1 MKIAFIGLGI
11 MGRRMSAN
19 LARKL
24 SGTLALADAVPGAAE
39 ALAAEWTA
47 AGGLS
52 MDVAAAQ
59 TNAEAAAGADFV
71 ITMVPRTEDVQAVYE
86 EILPALKRGAVCID
100 MSTID
105 PAASAR
111 LAEAVREAGAD
122 FMDAPVVKSAAAAE
136 SGTLGIYMGGEEETC
151 ARARDI
157 LSCMGS
163 EILYLG
169 KNGSGLVMKLCHNA
183 LATQIQNGVNET
195 LSVAKACG
203 IDPVLY
209 AKAIGMGGAK
219 NAYLDNHTAMFAA
232 DDYPA
237 AFTVKNAAKD
247 VGLFI
252 GLASSQGYAV
262 PGEELVSCVYEE
274 ALAKGLGA
282 LDWGATLRVVEEQKE
297 A

>member
-1 MKIAFIGLGI
+1 MNIAFIGLGI

-24 SGTLALADAVPGAAE
+24 MGKLVIADAVPGAAE
-39 ALAAEWTA
+39 ALAEEWKS
-47 AGGLS
+47 AGALS
-52 MDVAAAQ
+52 MSVVTAKS
-59 TNAEAAAGADFV
+59 NAEAAAGADVV
-71 ITMVPRTEDVQAVYE
+71 ITMVPRTEDVQAVYK
-86 EILPALKRGAVCID
+86 EILPVLSKDAVCID

-105 PAASAR
+105 PSASAA
-111 LAEAVREAGAD
+111 LAEEVRKTGAD

-136 SGTLGIYMGGEEETC
+136 SGTLGIYMGGNEETC
-151 ARARDI
+151 KKARPV
-157 LSCMGS
+157 LECMGS

-195 LSVAKACG
+195 LSVAKSCG
-203 IDPVLY
+203 IDPALY
-209 AKAIGMGGAK
+209 AAAIGMGGAK
-219 NAYLDNHTAMFAA
+219 CAYLDNHVAMFAA

-252 GLASSQGYAV
+252 RLASEQGFAA

-274 ALAKGLGA
+274 ALAKGLGSM
-282 LDWGATLRVVEEQKE
+282 DWGATIRVVEGQKE